1 MVKFAVEVNS
11 MYPPPPRWQLLVSI
25 DPEMQRFGTSAT
37 VVDAFGAGDNVIS
50 VPFGHCDSG
59 QPAKIFQWSGSD
71 VVLKRLLRSRY
82 AWLRMATK
90 LLPQVE
96 KGNICSSTWS
106 QATRSNGL
114 LVHAAPPKTAMGLS

>member
-1 MVKFAVEVNS
+1 M
-11 MYPPPPRWQLLVSI
+11 SI

-37 VVDAFGAGDNVIS
+37 VVDAFGAGDSVIS

-90 LLPQVE
+90 LDPYRETARMALEPWLVE
-96 KGNICSSTWS
+96 AALADFDRKLSPAEQRTIVK
-106 QATRSNGL
+106 ATRTPHKVKWPEWWSER
-114 LVHAAPPKTAMGLS
+114 P